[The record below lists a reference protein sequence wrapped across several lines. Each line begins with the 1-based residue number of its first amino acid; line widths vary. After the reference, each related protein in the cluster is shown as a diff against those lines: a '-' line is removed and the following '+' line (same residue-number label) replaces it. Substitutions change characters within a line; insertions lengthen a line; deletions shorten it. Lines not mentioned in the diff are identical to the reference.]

1 MTAVQTVEVGGIE
14 KAVVD
19 LVGIG
24 MTQAWEVRSLVVVA
38 FEELAPDQHSDPAL
52 HQGYQDE
59 RNLVG
64 QSG

>member
-1 MTAVQTVEVGGIE
+1 VTAVQTVEVGGIE

-38 FEELAPDQHSDPAL
+38 FEELAPDQHFDPAL
-52 HQGYQDE
+52 H
-59 RNLVG
+59 
-64 QSG
+64 